1 MVLFKKIIDFYV
13 DSSIHVALA
22 AYAFI
27 RMTMLLLNISYDE
40 SVACF
45 GFYGTITAY
54 NCIKY
59 FLFFIQRE
67 EQITIKLKLIFV
79 ISLIS
84 CSASIYY
91 YFQLETISK
100 LLSLF
105 AFCIALIY
113 GFSLFGGL
121 KAARNWIGFKVFLVV
136 FSWTIITF
144 LLPVVN
150 AKLEFT
156 QGLILFGIQRF
167 VLIYALMCVFEIVD
181 LQFDAISLQTI
192 PQRIGVKQT
201 KLVGFAFLI
210 VFLVLEFFVTNQFI
224 MIDLF
229 FVGIIG
235 TFICFS
241 NRNRSKYYSK
251 FWVESIP
258 IFWWIALLFFASNL
272 IFPFPSRS

>member
-67 EQITIKLKLIFV
+67 AQITIKLKLIFV

-156 QGLILFGIQRF
+156 QGLFLCGIQRF

-201 KLVGFAFLI
+201 KLVGFTYLI
-210 VFLVLEFFVTNQFI
+210 LYLILEFFKTNQFI
-224 MIDLF
+224 LIDLF
-229 FVGIIG
+229 FVGLIG

-241 NRNRSKYYSK
+241 SRNRSKYYSN

-258 IFWWIALLFFASNL
+258 IFWWLILLLFVSDL

>member
-1 MVLFKKIIDFYV
+1 MLFKKIIDFYI

-27 RMTMLLLNISYDE
+27 RITILLLNISYEE
-40 SVACF
+40 SVAYF

-59 FLFFIQRE
+59 FRFFIQNE
-67 EQITIKLKLIFV
+67 TQKTIKMKLIFV
-79 ISLIS
+79 VSLIS
-84 CSASIYY
+84 FFASIF
-91 YFQLETISK
+91 YFLQLEISSK
-100 LLSLF
+100 LLSFL
-105 AFCIALIY
+105 AFGIVLVY
-113 GFSLFGGL
+113 GFSFFGKL
-121 KAARNWIGFKVFLVV
+121 KSARNWIGFKVFLVV
-136 FSWTIITF
+136 LSWTIITF
-144 LLPVVN
+144 LLPIVN

-156 QGLILFGIQRF
+156 QELFLYGLQRF
-167 VLIYALMCVFEIVD
+167 VLIYAIMCVFEIVD

-201 KLVGFAFLI
+201 KLVGFTYLI
-210 VFLVLEFFVTNQFI
+210 LYLILEFFETNQFI
-224 MIDLF
+224 LIDLF
-229 FVGIIG
+229 FVGLIG

-241 NRNRSKYYSK
+241 SRNRSKYYSN

-258 IFWWIALLFFASNL
+258 IFWWLILLLFVSDL

>member
-241 NRNRSKYYSK
+241 NRNRSKYYSN

>member
-201 KLVGFAFLI
+201 KLVGFAFLT
-210 VFLVLEFFVTNQFI
+210 VFLILEFFVTNQFTR
-224 MIDLF
+224 IDVF
-229 FVGIIG
+229 FVGLIAV
-235 TFICFS
+235 FIYFS
-241 NRNRSKYYSK
+241 NRNRSKYYSN

-258 IFWWIALLFFASNL
+258 IFWWIALLLFVSNL
-272 IFPFPSRS
+272 IFPFPSGS

>member
-1 MVLFKKIIDFYV
+1 MLFKKIIDFYV

-67 EQITIKLKLIFV
+67 AQITIKLKLIFV

-156 QGLILFGIQRF
+156 QGLFLCGIQRF

-201 KLVGFAFLI
+201 KLVGFTYLI
-210 VFLVLEFFVTNQFI
+210 LYLILEFFKTNQFI
-224 MIDLF
+224 LIDLF
-229 FVGIIG
+229 FVGLIG

-241 NRNRSKYYSK
+241 SRNRSKYYSN

-258 IFWWIALLFFASNL
+258 IFWWLILLLFVSDL

>member
-1 MVLFKKIIDFYV
+1 MLFKKIIDFYV

-67 EQITIKLKLIFV
+67 AQITIKLKLIFV

-84 CSASIYY
+84 CSVSIYY

-156 QGLILFGIQRF
+156 QGLFLCGIQRF

-201 KLVGFAFLI
+201 KLVGFTYLI
-210 VFLVLEFFVTNQFI
+210 LYLILEFFKTNQFI
-224 MIDLF
+224 LIDLF
-229 FVGIIG
+229 FVGLIG

-241 NRNRSKYYSK
+241 SRNRSKYYSN

-258 IFWWIALLFFASNL
+258 IFWWLILLLFVSDL

>member
-1 MVLFKKIIDFYV
+1 MMLFKKIIDFYV

-67 EQITIKLKLIFV
+67 AQITIKLKLIFV

-156 QGLILFGIQRF
+156 QGLFLCGIQRF

-201 KLVGFAFLI
+201 KLVGFTYLI
-210 VFLVLEFFVTNQFI
+210 LYLILEFFKTNQFI
-224 MIDLF
+224 LIDLF
-229 FVGIIG
+229 FVGLIG

-241 NRNRSKYYSK
+241 SRNRSKYYSN

-258 IFWWIALLFFASNL
+258 IFWWLILLLFVSDL